1 MAIGSRVRR
10 NGCQTASAC
19 EGNAFIS
26 NSTMDTVAATQWL
39 MGFARLLFAFA
50 GQIDF
55 GNPVYETGGVVGF
68 EEAVPRY
75 PLALSLLRISP

>member
-1 MAIGSRVRR
+1 
-10 NGCQTASAC
+10 
-19 EGNAFIS
+19 
-26 NSTMDTVAATQWL
+26 MDTVAATQWL

-55 GNPVYETGGVVGF
+55 DNPVYETGGVVEF
-68 EEAVPRY
+68 EEAVSRY